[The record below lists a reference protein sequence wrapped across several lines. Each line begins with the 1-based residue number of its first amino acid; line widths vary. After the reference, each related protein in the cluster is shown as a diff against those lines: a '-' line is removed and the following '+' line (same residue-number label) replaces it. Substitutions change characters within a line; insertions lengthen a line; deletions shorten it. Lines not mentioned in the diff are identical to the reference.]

1 MAFTQKNAAE
11 QYKPVDWSNYPAP
24 FGKTASAVGKYI
36 SNMVPQTGEQWARSA
51 GIPTQAPT
59 TPEGIKQWM
68 GLWFP
73 PLRQSMD
80 FPEQVINRAQQI
92 HEADQ
97 TPAGSQER
105 YDVGIGTVLD
115 LAQLAGL
122 KAMGDVARPGIPKPG
137 AVPPP
142 PGIFNPADFESSVGE
157 VKFQEPIPGPPIPG
171 PGTEPLA
178 KPPIQTQEIP
188 GVQPY
193 AKQPGDAQVQGGG
206 TALGQQARPDG
217 SIPIPGDSDYVV
229 GTPQGAAAGG
239 QLPRTEP
246 VPNAAPVVSEAPKAT
261 PGQIGGW
268 ERRVKEAQH
277 EIDLLKNVPDMPPER
292 IQERQ
297 AEIDH
302 LNKQIAG
309 DLPPDALPPLPA
321 SSKGGVEKRIGEMY
335 AAKTP
340 EEQQRILDQNM
351 GTAPRHEPAPITFPT
366 DEDIFNQTKIGPER
380 ERAITERRQ
389 QVEYAASQLQPGDII
404 EAPHGG
410 RYVVDRPMTKVP
422 GGVLVRPEGD
432 PNAVSQEYQ
441 LTHDDRI
448 YKIAKK
454 VAEEAAKGAPQQAKE
469 ADTDVVRLKALQKEI
484 SDIYKR
490 GERPSILKTQERDA
504 LVKAIEDKAKAEGG
518 PSTPEQLRAKQLD
531 DELHDLRIENTA
543 RIARGEDPLPIPVE
557 KTHELGRLL
566 SGERREGRDAS
577 GKIIKTTEP
586 TKLQP
591 EEQVQL
597 HQLED
602 DAAGLQNAVLRYEKL
617 SESRRITR
625 EERQDWGDKQQAL
638 WDNFREQHKLWEKS
652 GQNYDVVVVGIGA
665 AGSKMLGHLP
675 YEGLRVL
682 GIEAGARAGG
692 AAKESLELFN
702 VGRGARGSTGRDYF
716 NAKIETARNGGAE
729 IRTNTEVVN
738 IIDQP
743 DGSVHVITG
752 ERRGNALVNIKTIP
766 ASRVALFPGTKPAI
780 RPYPGSQYTGW
791 ASTERFKNLTN
802 GKEGMV
808 YGGSN
813 AVTQAVLGSLDLGTK
828 KVTVV
833 TRHKFGPEASINQ
846 DRRILDHV
854 SKGNVELVTGTID
867 HVTANPD
874 GSRTVH
880 VGPSEDNPRADYTF
894 KVAHVENFLGGEN
907 NTAWLPKGI
916 TLVKVG
922 KKGGFVETLGDG
934 SRRTKMPGVFVG
946 GDVRAPIP
954 GETKGYRIDLAEGD
968 ATAIGLTIQDEI
980 GHFRQTGKLP
990 EWKVSEAEIHQIDE
1004 ELKLMKGM
1012 KPHEADLES
1021 GEKDGTP
1028 GSQAQSSGTTFDPSS
1043 RSTKLDWTQKSAE
1056 PTRPEREVPIPPGGL
1071 EFQKP
1076 KPPPQPPV
1084 PGIAK
1089 HLSSIPQQ
1097 QPQQQGSQTAGGDI
1111 IPFVPPRAGGKAA
1124 PPPVSPLREM
1134 INAKAM
1140 GDFNKAYKL
1149 AQQFKEEAL
1158 ASRKRMIDGW
1168 QKDVGPKTYSQAQ
1181 ADAAIAKINAM
1192 PLVPPEVEQVLR
1204 DRAAYLEK
1212 QGIGIKKPDRDQLT
1226 AHKVTPPKTAREIPL
1241 VVDPETRMQE
1251 LSTMSDAGLK
1261 GSLDNGDITKA
1272 EHDEAMYRKLQQKHT
1287 KFENASGPP
1296 LSPREWEQFVNL
1308 RDDSEMRRF
1317 KEAQAFFQ
1325 QRAGRPQSFS
1335 VPDMLDEANRG
1346 HPFPG
1351 RDLNPPDIEGEF
1363 IKLKPRLALPAP
1375 PDTATHAT
1383 GYPISEVPLNK
1394 ISLSKDVP
1402 QFKSG
1407 ANEQG
1412 VVEPLAGKYERV
1424 GTPPVQLWERRNGK
1438 LELISGRHRFDL
1450 AKRTGE
1456 KTIPSQIHREV
1467 NGFDARQAARLDA
1480 ELNIRDNQGSV
1491 ADYAN
1496 YFRNSGI
1503 TQQAAESRGLL
1514 ARGTGK
1520 AGFSIARGSGESL
1533 FGLHQSGRI
1542 SDAQAQAIAEAAPG
1556 NEGLQRVGIKAALGG
1571 ESGQSVG
1578 NLIRGVRANLGGH
1591 PHSHQLDLL
1600 SSDDTAMQ
1608 AMADAGKRASA
1619 LQRELN
1625 QHISSV
1631 AGAARHPEKAR
1642 ALGVNVENQADVAHK
1657 LAELRSL
1664 ADRAK
1669 HWDMDPQ
1676 MRDMILKGDM
1686 TPSRMVEALSPTTR
1700 AVAAKEPVPTVE
1712 TEPRRPPIGWHES
1725 LTQGREW
1732 LAAGGDIKGVVD
1744 NFHKTG
1750 KVTAADMGKARAHLD
1765 DLQAATNEA
1774 GDALMKHPHDADL
1787 ERKFNAAQRAEE
1799 DFTNAY
1805 RPMDA
1810 VARDTLKTLD
1820 GSAPIDPRTA
1830 SSFTGLMRRFREI
1843 RGRESM
1849 VPEEAEAR
1857 QIADKTTKAQ
1867 SQYMKDT
1874 AELYNSIDNEL
1885 GRIKTDRKGP
1895 ATIDTATKG
1904 ISKKRKPC

>member
-1 MAFTQKNAAE
+1 
-11 QYKPVDWSNYPAP
+11 
-24 FGKTASAVGKYI
+24 
-36 SNMVPQTGEQWARSA
+36 
-51 GIPTQAPT
+51 
-59 TPEGIKQWM
+59 
-68 GLWFP
+68 
-73 PLRQSMD
+73 
-80 FPEQVINRAQQI
+80 
-92 HEADQ
+92 
-97 TPAGSQER
+97 
-105 YDVGIGTVLD
+105 
-115 LAQLAGL
+115 
-122 KAMGDVARPGIPKPG
+122 
-137 AVPPP
+137 
-142 PGIFNPADFESSVGE
+142 
-157 VKFQEPIPGPPIPG
+157 
-171 PGTEPLA
+171 
-178 KPPIQTQEIP
+178 
-188 GVQPY
+188 
-193 AKQPGDAQVQGGG
+193 
-206 TALGQQARPDG
+206 
-217 SIPIPGDSDYVV
+217 
-229 GTPQGAAAGG
+229 
-239 QLPRTEP
+239 
-246 VPNAAPVVSEAPKAT
+246 
-261 PGQIGGW
+261 
-268 ERRVKEAQH
+268 
-277 EIDLLKNVPDMPPER
+277 
-292 IQERQ
+292 
-297 AEIDH
+297 
-302 LNKQIAG
+302 
-309 DLPPDALPPLPA
+309 
-321 SSKGGVEKRIGEMY
+321 
-335 AAKTP
+335 
-340 EEQQRILDQNM
+340 
-351 GTAPRHEPAPITFPT
+351 
-366 DEDIFNQTKIGPER
+366 
-380 ERAITERRQ
+380 
-389 QVEYAASQLQPGDII
+389 
-404 EAPHGG
+404 
-410 RYVVDRPMTKVP
+410 
-422 GGVLVRPEGD
+422 
-432 PNAVSQEYQ
+432 
-441 LTHDDRI
+441 
-448 YKIAKK
+448 
-454 VAEEAAKGAPQQAKE
+454 
-469 ADTDVVRLKALQKEI
+469 
-484 SDIYKR
+484 
-490 GERPSILKTQERDA
+490 
-504 LVKAIEDKAKAEGG
+504 
-518 PSTPEQLRAKQLD
+518 
-531 DELHDLRIENTA
+531 
-543 RIARGEDPLPIPVE
+543 
-557 KTHELGRLL
+557 
-566 SGERREGRDAS
+566 
-577 GKIIKTTEP
+577 
-586 TKLQP
+586 
-591 EEQVQL
+591 
-597 HQLED
+597 
-602 DAAGLQNAVLRYEKL
+602 
-617 SESRRITR
+617 
-625 EERQDWGDKQQAL
+625 
-638 WDNFREQHKLWEKS
+638 
-652 GQNYDVVVVGIGA
+652 
-665 AGSKMLGHLP
+665 
-675 YEGLRVL
+675 
-682 GIEAGARAGG
+682 
-692 AAKESLELFN
+692 
-702 VGRGARGSTGRDYF
+702 
-716 NAKIETARNGGAE
+716 
-729 IRTNTEVVN
+729 
-738 IIDQP
+738 
-743 DGSVHVITG
+743 
-752 ERRGNALVNIKTIP
+752 
-766 ASRVALFPGTKPAI
+766 
-780 RPYPGSQYTGW
+780 
-791 ASTERFKNLTN
+791 
-802 GKEGMV
+802 
-808 YGGSN
+808 
-813 AVTQAVLGSLDLGTK
+813 
-828 KVTVV
+828 
-833 TRHKFGPEASINQ
+833 
-846 DRRILDHV
+846 
-854 SKGNVELVTGTID
+854 
-867 HVTANPD
+867 
-874 GSRTVH
+874 
-880 VGPSEDNPRADYTF
+880 
-894 KVAHVENFLGGEN
+894 
-907 NTAWLPKGI
+907 
-916 TLVKVG
+916 
-922 KKGGFVETLGDG
+922 
-934 SRRTKMPGVFVG
+934 
-946 GDVRAPIP
+946 
-954 GETKGYRIDLAEGD
+954 
-968 ATAIGLTIQDEI
+968 
-980 GHFRQTGKLP
+980 
-990 EWKVSEAEIHQIDE
+990 
-1004 ELKLMKGM
+1004 
-1012 KPHEADLES
+1012 
-1021 GEKDGTP
+1021 
-1028 GSQAQSSGTTFDPSS
+1028 
-1043 RSTKLDWTQKSAE
+1043 
-1056 PTRPEREVPIPPGGL
+1056 
-1071 EFQKP
+1071 
-1076 KPPPQPPV
+1076 
-1084 PGIAK
+1084 
-1089 HLSSIPQQ
+1089 
-1097 QPQQQGSQTAGGDI
+1097 
-1111 IPFVPPRAGGKAA
+1111 
-1124 PPPVSPLREM
+1124 
-1134 INAKAM
+1134 
-1140 GDFNKAYKL
+1140 
-1149 AQQFKEEAL
+1149 
-1158 ASRKRMIDGW
+1158 
-1168 QKDVGPKTYSQAQ
+1168 
-1181 ADAAIAKINAM
+1181 
-1192 PLVPPEVEQVLR
+1192 
-1204 DRAAYLEK
+1204 
-1212 QGIGIKKPDRDQLT
+1212 
-1226 AHKVTPPKTAREIPL
+1226 
-1241 VVDPETRMQE
+1241 
-1251 LSTMSDAGLK
+1251 
-1261 GSLDNGDITKA
+1261 
-1272 EHDEAMYRKLQQKHT
+1272 
-1287 KFENASGPP
+1287 
-1296 LSPREWEQFVNL
+1296 
-1308 RDDSEMRRF
+1308 MRRF